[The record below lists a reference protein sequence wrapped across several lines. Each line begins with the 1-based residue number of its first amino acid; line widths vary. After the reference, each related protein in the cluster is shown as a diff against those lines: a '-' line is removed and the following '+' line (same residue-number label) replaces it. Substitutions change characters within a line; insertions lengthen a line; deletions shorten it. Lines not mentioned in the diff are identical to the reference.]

1 MILTCFQ
8 VCALDSASER
18 FAKSFLFTTEEVAD
32 FLRSTQ
38 VSPNSF
44 RHTLFLKPL
53 RRQSRPKLKDL
64 KGFYNSYC
72 AYRRGGTIP
81 LFNPWSVTNAIAQCW
96 LDYYWKHTSSNVP
109 IRTPL
114 WSRSPRLT
122 DLITELLA
130 GKTVELQYQ
139 VMASYEG

>member
-1 MILTCFQ
+1 MTLTCFQ

-18 FAKSFLFTTEEVAD
+18 LFITEEVAD

-53 RRQSRPKLKDL
+53 RRQSPLKFKDL
-64 KGFYNSYC
+64 EGFYNSYC

-81 LFNPWSVTNAIAQCW
+81 LFNPWSVTNAIAQW
-96 LDYYWKHTSSNVP
+96 RLDYYWKHTSSNVP
-109 IRTPL
+109 IRKPL
-114 WSRSPRLT
+114 WSRNPRFT

-130 GKTVELQYQ
+130 GKTVELQY
-139 VMASYEG
+139 